1 MHPRRVVAF
10 VALSVL
16 AVTSLSACASPDP
29 VRLLDHL
36 AVNDLSATMDIDELL
51 PDEASAF
58 VLGCPYS
65 DVDAIAANSGIERD
79 RFRIGERDLPGLNT
93 DGPVALLP
101 VVDGKVRPGV
111 PYDTQNVSMCGTH
124 DTVVID
130 RGSTLTF
137 AQDGYGQWFAV
148 SVQPSQRA

>member
-1 MHPRRVVAF
+1 MHPRRAVTF

-16 AVTSLSACASPDP
+16 SVTSLSACATPDP
-29 VRLLDHL
+29 VRLVDHL
-36 AVNDLSATMDIDELL
+36 KVNELSATMEIDELL
-51 PDEASAF
+51 PEDASAF

-65 DVDAIAANSGIERD
+65 DVDALAASSGID
-79 RFRIGERDLPGLNT
+79 RELFRVGDRDLPGLTT

-101 VVDGKVRPGV
+101 VIDGKVRPGV
-111 PYDTQNVSMCGTH
+111 SYDTQHVSMCGTH
-124 DTVVID
+124 NEATID

-148 SVQPSQRA
+148 SVLPSEQA

>member
-1 MHPRRVVAF
+1 MHPRRIVSFA
-10 VALSVL
+10 ALGVL
-16 AVTSLSACASPDP
+16 GALSLSACAAPEP

-36 AVNDLSATMDIDELL
+36 SVNELSATMNIDELL
-51 PDEASAF
+51 PDDASGF

-65 DVDAIAANSGIERD
+65 DVDALAAETGIERD
-79 RFRIGERDLPGLNT
+79 RFRIGERDLPGLMT

-101 VVDGKVRPGV
+101 IVDGKVRPGES
-111 PYDTQNVSMCGTH
+111 YDTRDVSMCGTH
-124 DTVVID
+124 NTPVIE

-148 SVQPSQRA
+148 SVQPTA